1 MEIVSELIRTRDPE
15 EELRKAL
22 NLFLD
27 PEGNGKINV
36 KTLEAVTKQLGENL
50 SQDELQGM
58 IREFDRDCDMEI
70 DFEEFKKIMK

>member
-15 EELRKAL
+15 EELRKAF
-22 NLFLD
+22 NLFLY

-50 SQDELQGM
+50 YQDELQGM

>member
-1 MEIVSELIRTRDPE
+1 M
-15 EELRKAL
+15 
-22 NLFLD
+22 
-27 PEGNGKINV
+27 